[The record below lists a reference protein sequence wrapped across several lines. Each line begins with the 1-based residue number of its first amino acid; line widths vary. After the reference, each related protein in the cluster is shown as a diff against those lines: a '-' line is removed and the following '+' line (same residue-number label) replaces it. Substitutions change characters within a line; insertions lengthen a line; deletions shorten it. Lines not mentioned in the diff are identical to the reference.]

1 MQMAWGLTLTILS
14 LACWGGQVVAWFA
27 PETAI
32 RLGLIENPSEVEP
45 TFQIDARGEAL
56 WDVLTLWTMAVA
68 GVLLVIDHDWWPYFG
83 LVGGGAYVYFAG
95 RGIMVRLLLRSHGA
109 RIGTRNN
116 VNNALAALAVWGLAA
131 AITIAAAVNTLQ
143 SR

>member
-1 MQMAWGLTLTILS
+1 MQTGWGFTVTILS

-32 RLGLIENPSEVEP
+32 RFGLVENPSEVEP

-56 WDVLTLWTMAVA
+56 WDLLTLWTMVVA

-83 LVGGGAYVYFAG
+83 LVGGSAYVYFAG
-95 RGIMVRLLLRSHGA
+95 RGIMVRLLLRSHGVQ
-109 RIGTRNN
+109 IGTRNN
-116 VNNALAALAVWGLAA
+116 VNSALTALAVWGLTA
-131 AITIAAAVNTLQ
+131 AITIVVAVNTLQ
-143 SR
+143 